1 MGWNHQLG
9 RFGAIF
15 LKGLFSLNQLFRNY
29 GCQLPIQNLLIF
41 EVWTFMSNGFR
52 LSHELEGM
60 TKNRNHDLVTME
72 PKHLL
77 SWIS

>member
-15 LKGLFSLNQLFRNY
+15 LRGLFSLNQFFLNY
-29 GCQLPIQNLLIF
+29 GCQLPSRTCFF

-60 TKNRNHDLVTME
+60 TKLGGGSKFKYFLFS
-72 PKHLL
+72 PLFK
-77 SWIS
+77 II